1 MDNEKINQQKEANRS
16 IMIVLGII
24 VAALAVTAIAGFMFM
39 NKPAEI
45 VEGQA
50 EGTTVRISGKLPG
63 RVVEFYVH
71 EGDTVKAGD
80 TLVHIHSSVAEAQL
94 TQAEAMR
101 QAAKAQNR
109 KVDAGTRSQIIKA
122 AHDLLQQ
129 ATAAVSI
136 TGKTYERLENLYK
149 SGVVSEQKRDEAKAA
164 YDAAIAA
171 QGAAESQYSLALAG
185 AQSEDKQAS
194 AAMVNAA
201 DGSVEQV
208 NALLEDSYLVAPYD
222 GTIDEIYP
230 EAGELVSMGT
240 PIMNLLKSDDRS
252 VIFNVREEL
261 LNDIKMGQELTVMVP
276 ALGQREI
283 KVKVYY
289 IRDMG
294 SYAVWH
300 STKST
305 GEWDSRT
312 FEVKARPTEHV
323 ADLRPGMSV
332 IYKK

>member
-1 MDNEKINQQKEANRS
+1 MDNEKIDQKKEANRS

-129 ATAAVSI
+129 ATAAVTI
-136 TGKTYERLENLYK
+136 TGKTYERIENLYK

-164 YDAAIAA
+164 YDAAVAA

-208 NALLEDSYLVAPYD
+208 NAILEDSYLVAPYD

-230 EAGELVSMGT
+230 EAGELVSMFA
-240 PIMNLLKSDDRS
+240 KSCSTTSRWVKRS
-252 VIFNVREEL
+252 QSWCPLSANA
-261 LNDIKMGQELTVMVP
+261 KS
-276 ALGQREI
+276 
-283 KVKVYY
+283 K
-289 IRDMG
+289 
-294 SYAVWH
+294 S
-300 STKST
+300 KST
-305 GEWDSRT
+305 TSATWVLTPFGTQPSQQANGTAAPLRSKLVRSKKLQT
-312 FEVKARPTEHV
+312 FAPVCPLSTRNNIACLQV
-323 ADLRPGMSV
+323 
-332 IYKK
+332 